1 MAKKKDYDWRK
12 DWDWTDP
19 EDGPA
24 SWDDVEVKEIEI
36 DLDKFL
42 LPKEYA
48 YGGGVGHLL
57 EPTQTYHQYHDFTAP
72 MTVGAM
78 VDNMYNRGGRVNY
91 QSGGWNPG
99 VGRDKKGY
107 QKTSPHHSSR
117 DDGPPKIINPPPKN
131 ERNDKSTELFTFDE
145 YTGKPMTY
153 ADVAAANNF
162 LNFVKTQGGYTMGE
176 NAEADALYE
185 AYRTATGKDTYMQD
199 ATVDAEINSNIS
211 EIDGNT
217 KTFIDRNSTITD
229 LDTGKSTKQLMVETP
244 TNFTQRIVRPSGIM
258 ENNIAQ
264 PFGAPQSLSVDP
276 YSNNIIGTNL
286 ADGGRVGMLSGGLL
300 SKGIMGAL
308 EQIKNMDEGNLF
320 SELDSLGKARTIK
333 DALIDRIAGFKD
345 MIKVLKTEA
354 MDHPEIEDIKFEMD
368 EAKDG
373 LKKINEYIKNQPTN
387 RTLQA
392 DGGRVGMFM
401 GGDPLTGQALAIY
414 ESMNS
419 YGFSDA
425 EIASALQQQGLY
437 TPPGSGTPTPDPTP
451 TPTPGQGGVGDSN
464 DPYPGQIVDQTSF
477 ADYQFN
483 KSDYAPGGKLEI
495 NPAALGIGFYES
507 GPGNQTLAASKGI
520 NMNAFNQ
527 GDFNQKKEMVEK
539 AGLDFNMD
547 TLEKLNQPVE
557 TGFIESFMGASV
569 PNKMKSTVTMP
580 GYKQFQSVNPNEF
593 RNFMDANIEGIGGN
607 LTRQDLANMYEDY
620 NKFTGR
626 RSNYA
631 GARVPGTVGNL
642 INIIPGIGTVK
653 KVGEGIFG
661 PPGDKSMQSKYG
673 VEGGFGGGNTTF
685 RDEFGL
691 SVIDDNKRLFGKKD
705 RNYLDRMEEQMGKNI
720 DFFGGTR
727 TSLFGGKKLD
737 KTGSSVENFAERWA
751 NFDDLDAADQQA
763 LINEMK
769 NINSFKAKQMLA
781 YKNRIATEKINKDW
795 QQKQEDIAT
804 QKRIDAEKDFV
815 TQDLGV
821 TAADAATSGRG
832 MDHTRGMT
840 SRERGAAASRMGG
853 GSRQAKS
860 GSQKAGGSGR
870 KDKGWGWAHGGP
882 VGVAS
887 MFTRRR

>member
-1 MAKKKDYDWRK
+1 MAKKDKDYDWTK
-12 DWDWTDP
+12 ANWWDYP
-19 EDGPA
+19 ED
-24 SWDDVEVKEIEI
+24 DDVEVKEIEI

-91 QSGGWNPG
+91 KKGGWNPG

-107 QKTSPHHSSR
+107 QTTSPHHSSR
-117 DDGPPKIINPPPKN
+117 DDGPPSITNPYVPPVVKKPPVQLSDSDVN
-131 ERNDKSTELFTFDE
+131 PMFQHLITPAAAVKTDFLKKHGWYNNPFKLSGTPLLKAGAEAGGYGLEYDKLIGGDLTVGEVLEGMSGGTYDTFD
-145 YTGKPMTY
+145 PN
-153 ADVAAANNF
+153 VQ
-162 LNFVKTQGGYTMGE
+162 KTLG
-176 NAEADALYE
+176 
-185 AYRTATGKDTYMQD
+185 
-199 ATVDAEINSNIS
+199 
-211 EIDGNT
+211 
-217 KTFIDRNSTITD
+217 
-229 LDTGKSTKQLMVETP
+229 
-244 TNFTQRIVRPSGIM
+244 
-258 ENNIAQ
+258 
-264 PFGAPQSLSVDP
+264 
-276 YSNNIIGTNL
+276 
-286 ADGGRVGMLSGGLL
+286 
-300 SKGIMGAL
+300 
-308 EQIKNMDEGNLF
+308 EQILGNVDFGDTFQKNWSTDVVEP
-320 SELDSLGKARTIK
+320 TIK
-333 DALIDRIAGFKD
+333 DGKIDIDETKLEVDEMPVKPKD
-345 MIKVLKTEA
+345 VLEIK
-354 MDHPEIEDIKFEMD
+354 
-368 EAKDG
+368 
-373 LKKINEYIKNQPTN
+373 
-387 RTLQA
+387 

-451 TPTPGQGGVGDSN
+451 DPTPGQGGGGGSS

-507 GPGNQTLAASKGI
+507 GPGKVKDQLPASFVEANKHLTPNQQQDKYYTGKEVGVDYGALEA
-520 NMNAFNQ
+520 
-527 GDFNQKKEMVEK
+527 KK
-539 AGLDFNMD
+539 
-547 TLEKLNQPVE
+547 P
-557 TGFIESFMGASV
+557 GFIKSIIDAGV

-580 GYKQFQSVNPNEF
+580 GHQQFGPVNPSEF
-593 RNFMDANIEGIGGN
+593 RNFMDANIQGIGGN

-620 NKFTGR
+620 SKFKGR
-626 RSNYA
+626 GSRYKD
-631 GARVPGTVGNL
+631 ARVPGTVGNL
-642 INIIPGIGTVK
+642 FGMIPGFGAVK
-653 KVGEGIFG
+653 RVGEGIFG
-661 PPGDKSMQSKYG
+661 PQGDRSMQSTYG
-673 VEGGFGGGNTTF
+673 VEGGFGGGNTKF

-691 SVIDDNKRLFGKKD
+691 SVIDDSKRIFGKRD
-705 RNYLDRMEEQMGKNI
+705 RNYLDRMEDQMGKNI

-769 NINSFKAKQMLA
+769 AINSFKTKQMLA

-804 QKRIDAEKDFV
+804 QERIDAEKDFV

-840 SRERGAAASRMGG
+840 SRERGAAAARMGG

-860 GSQKAGGSGR
+860 GSQKPGGSGR
-870 KDKGWGWAHGGP
+870 TDKGWGWAHGGP